1 MIDFIKRWLD
11 NRKEQKR
18 ILNESCDQF
27 VSKIESLCA
36 ENSMLFQPLTEF
48 VEPNKGVAWEKRGA
62 SLISEV
68 SATQRQQ

>member
-1 MIDFIKRWLD
+1 MIDFIRRWLD
-11 NRKEQKR
+11 NQKEQKR

-48 VEPNKGVAWEKRGA
+48 VEPNKGVALATVFIVVFVVGA
-62 SLISEV
+62 KQMV
-68 SATQRQQ
+68 Y